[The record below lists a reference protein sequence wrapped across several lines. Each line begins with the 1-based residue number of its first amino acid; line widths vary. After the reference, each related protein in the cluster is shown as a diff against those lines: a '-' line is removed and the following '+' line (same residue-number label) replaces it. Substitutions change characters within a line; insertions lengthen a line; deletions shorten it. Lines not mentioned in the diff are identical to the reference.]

1 MREKSK
7 EKIDLIK
14 SEMANYLTFYYHKQ
28 QLIEKEI
35 SQRETKN
42 ALQSSSYLLY
52 FLGSIHFLKQ
62 MLDQVNSSLS
72 EGINLFSEHIEIP
85 VPLLATTNT
94 SSISVILTMMMMMMI
109 FQIPIDLVYCDKL
122 LMFFMLCF
130 LLTLI

>member
-7 EKIDLIK
+7 EEIDLIK

-42 ALQSSSYLLY
+42 ALQSSSYLL
-52 FLGSIHFLKQ
+52 GSIHFLKQ

-94 SSISVILTMMMMMMI
+94 SVINI
-109 FQIPIDLVYCDKL
+109 EWDINDSDYDDDDDDDFPNPD
-122 LMFFMLCF
+122 
-130 LLTLI
+130 